1 MGGRLD
7 LTKIARSFKQ
17 CNKKQAATSRG
28 ILRIALDKAHCA
40 KLTVASVSQ
49 DRAWLGVSNISK
61 IA

>member
-7 LTKIARSFKQ
+7 LTKIAISFKQ
-17 CNKKQAATSRG
+17 CNKTQAATPRG
-28 ILRIALDKAHCA
+28 ILRIVLDETHCA

-49 DRAWLGVSNISK
+49 DRAWLGLSNIPK